1 VRNLH
6 PANDE
11 ERISGEENPYE
22 SPSSQS
28 DFAKVSILRVFMGL
42 LLGAITGGVGF
53 CTTCGGIGFAAV
65 TNFGL
70 YSTSPIPKVIAILGY
85 VLGGIVGLWLFFKVF
100 RSFVS

>member
-1 VRNLH
+1 MPNSRTPIESNYL
-6 PANDE
+6 
-11 ERISGEENPYE
+11 SGEENPYE
-22 SPSSQS
+22 PPASQS

-85 VLGGIVGLWLFFKVF
+85 VLGGIVGLWLFFRVF